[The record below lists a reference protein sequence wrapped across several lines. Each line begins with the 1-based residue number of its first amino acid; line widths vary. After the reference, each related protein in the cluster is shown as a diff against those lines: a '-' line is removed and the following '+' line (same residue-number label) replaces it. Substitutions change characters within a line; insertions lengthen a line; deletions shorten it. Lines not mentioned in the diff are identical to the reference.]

1 VLSDPNVAPRLAE
14 TKAAGE
20 VKALDE
26 FFEMMRNDSD
36 RAFYGYNVPTHQFL
50 AHRALCSA
58 IRV

>member
-1 VLSDPNVAPRLAE
+1 MLSDPNVAPRLAE

-36 RAFYGYNVPTHQFL
+36 RAFYGYNVPPIH
-50 AHRALCSA
+50 HNNY
-58 IRV
+58 

>member
-1 VLSDPNVAPRLAE
+1 MLSDPNVAPRLAE

-36 RAFYGYNVPTHQFL
+36 RAFYGYNVPPPPTH
-50 AHRALCSA
+50 RNSSSPST
-58 IRV
+58 R